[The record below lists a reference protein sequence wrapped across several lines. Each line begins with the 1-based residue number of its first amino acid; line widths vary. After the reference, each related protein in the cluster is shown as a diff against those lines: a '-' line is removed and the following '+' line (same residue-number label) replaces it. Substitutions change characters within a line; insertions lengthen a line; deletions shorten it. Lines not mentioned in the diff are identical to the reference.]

1 MDLRGGMNGATV
13 ACPQSQINAAAPA
26 WTQTALRLADI
37 IDARHFNGGSAMRY
51 GVCLP
56 YMKRDYD
63 RDTLLAWCRA
73 IDAGPWDSLSCGER
87 ITGPTCDMRI
97 LLGAA
102 AALTTRVRIVPSLYV
117 LPMHSAVWAAKEI
130 ATLDVVSGGRVTVTV
145 GVGGREKDYRAVG
158 ATFTHRH
165 ERMDAQVAEM
175 RRIWAG
181 VPPFE
186 GADPVGPVPVQPGG
200 PPILAGAMGPKSMRR
215 AAEWAQGVYAFS
227 MNGEKHEV
235 ANMLQMADA
244 SWESAGR
251 ADRPYRM
258 AGFWHSLADA
268 AAPRLRQYVHD
279 YLKIADE
286 NVANLVAGSMTRSS
300 ADAVRRVIDDYHAL
314 DVDEIMFVPVTADLA
329 EIERLAELM
338 DRLGVRS

>member
-1 MDLRGGMNGATV
+1 
-13 ACPQSQINAAAPA
+13 
-26 WTQTALRLADI
+26 
-37 IDARHFNGGSAMRY
+37 MRY

-158 ATFTHRH
+158 AAFAHRH
-165 ERMDAQVAEM
+165 ERMDAQIAEM

-181 VPPFE
+181 EPPFE
-186 GADPVGPVPVQPGG
+186 GADPVGPIPVQPG
-200 PPILAGAMGPKSMRR
+200 
-215 AAEWAQGVYAFS
+215 
-227 MNGEKHEV
+227 
-235 ANMLQMADA
+235 
-244 SWESAGR
+244 
-251 ADRPYRM
+251 
-258 AGFWHSLADA
+258 
-268 AAPRLRQYVHD
+268 
-279 YLKIADE
+279 
-286 NVANLVAGSMTRSS
+286 
-300 ADAVRRVIDDYHAL
+300 
-314 DVDEIMFVPVTADLA
+314 
-329 EIERLAELM
+329 
-338 DRLGVRS
+338 